1 MKKRVLSLFMALM
14 LCLTLLPTAALAEE
28 LEALNGTPSASV
40 ADADAEADAQ
50 NGGDAADQNGED
62 GVSVQSGGDGI
73 AVQAASAEKTGSSV
87 ASVVI
92 DGTTYYYNTLR
103 EAIMAAGEKA
113 GSDGTP
119 PTITLLQD
127 GVELRYP
134 QYNSDERRDDPT
146 YPVIVDMGG
155 NSLSSVYFLYDTL
168 TLTGGTVNGTWGA
181 DIRSGGSL
189 IMTAPADADAAINGL
204 LQVASVG
211 SGTANVSGAKIG
223 VKGKLYIYTSAAKA
237 VVISGSEKAVELSE
251 KASLPDNCCLYGST
265 EENGSPDTVAV
276 YSDGTY
282 TVDGVTAKTLV
293 SGPQAVVAV
302 TPGDTLSVMA
312 GEAQEYTAQ
321 YTAEG
326 VVTGSVKGLGD
337 LKAEVE
343 NADGKGITVTPV
355 DNGDGTWTVTVQTTE
370 ETDLGDYTLKLWS
383 EKDGA
388 VSGSVQFKVSETKY
402 AASVGEQNYRSLSA
416 AVEAA
421 KTTSGTVKLLD
432 NVTGSITVTEGSF
445 TIDLNGKT
453 WTAASGTKQT
463 LTVNGGEVTL
473 SSTGGVG
480 TVVGSDSNNKYAVR
494 VDSGT
499 VHLKENVTLSNRIY
513 IADQNGGSV
522 TFEPGVT
529 VTQNI
534 MTSSSYITKFLTDL
548 ALQNASSDYVPF
560 YNVRTNEYPLGYVTV
575 VAHDA
580 HHWVDGVCDQCGYV
594 CGHSNANAEDK
605 ACPDCGA
612 AFIAAAT
619 AADGTVTRYTN
630 ADAALAAAAG
640 SAKIEFVKGTY
651 TLKNAVSFSGE
662 IETEIDLNEATLQY
676 ASGDQ
681 GVVLLMDGNSVSATI
696 KNGTIRNTGEGTGI
710 YLYKGSTLTLEN
722 VTVIGGVD
730 TSFNT
735 QQEAV
740 HVASGNTLTVKSGDF
755 TGPLDLNLS
764 DSTVKLYGGTY
775 QNGIT
780 GSMYRDGSWQYK
792 LSAEGYA
799 ALLDNSDPAK
809 QYAYADGANGAVI
822 SYATVAERMNDSDD
836 TNNSIRVVE
845 HTHAMGGTNT
855 CTACG
860 FVCTAHQYKNGVCA
874 ICKAECP
881 HANVDTSTRVCSD
894 CRLTMVAAVTVKD
907 SENNDVTTYTADLA
921 AAMNKAADGT
931 TFTLLADVTLNK
943 YIDVAGKPAKTL
955 TLDLQDHTIHSA
967 KFAVGELNIG
977 DGTAGTLKITG
988 SGSLLNE
995 YTTILVW
1002 EDGKLDLTDWSGDTI
1017 SGVGLGYNNKGS
1029 VAGKSEP
1036 QITVGADA
1044 GRIGSLEFRNWYVS
1058 SISASTLEGG
1068 SYDQI
1073 TMNTDQQ
1080 SVNIETL
1087 LPMGYAFQKNDG
1099 TLEKRI
1105 TAIAN
1110 RGAIS
1115 NVSVVKCTA
1124 HETEG
1129 ESANCIYCNADAAA
1143 DAAAK
1148 VQTKDGRTV
1157 YCTDLQTAIVKAA
1170 GGGTVKLLKNVTLTE
1185 SVNNA
1190 NSENVTL
1197 DLNNCTITSSATVLN
1212 VWSSGMTIC
1221 DSSEGGS
1228 GRIYNDANERG
1239 TAVYVQGGS
1248 LTIQSGTFE
1257 AKDDFSG
1264 YALCAAGSGSADSV
1278 TITGGTF
1285 KGKVDANISTAISG
1299 GTFEKNVIVYPS
1311 SSSPAVISG
1320 GTFTSLLTYNGT
1332 AISSLL
1338 ADGYGFKSGANW
1350 LTETEL
1356 AKTSAANV
1364 TVEAAPLHSVRLT
1377 ANKTSV
1383 EYGLSQTVK
1392 LDMSCTT
1399 DPAGAVVSQKWY
1411 SVAKD
1416 GTTSEVGE
1424 GTSYALPAGLEAEE
1438 YTYRVT
1444 VTDNSTNYSVSKD
1457 ITITVTKADLSQGAA
1472 VFKQVADDDG
1482 FNNGNINDGEGTF
1495 VFTPYSG
1502 NADSATKWRYFFEVS
1517 CNGRKLTAGS
1527 DYTVKGGNT
1536 AQWAGTYTLTIE
1548 GKGNYTGTAA
1558 HQWEIKPY
1566 TLSKDSNV
1574 ARIFRTYDG
1583 TTNLSAEQLIRLGC
1597 FLENLENRNSKNPI
1611 LGADHSRITIQLG
1624 AEDFEVSNVKLG
1636 SAEAGD
1642 TTASFTIK
1650 LKPRP
1655 GQTVANFVFED
1666 GTSEMTVKELP
1677 VYTAKAFPPSPLEA
1691 GKLNVA
1697 NNHPATYTV
1706 DLSALLPAL
1715 EAPREYGAVT
1725 YGAPTVNLS
1734 SDYYT
1739 VGTARI
1745 ENGKLILPIQAVE
1758 TSTESNIGT
1767 VTVKVT
1773 SGNIVDFYLTVNV
1786 SATNKIV
1793 PTGAPTL
1800 SKTALTYGEK
1810 LGSITLSGSMKEGD
1824 KAVPGE
1830 FTWTQPDAAPVA
1842 GEYTVEWK
1850 FTPEDTAT
1858 YLETTGT
1865 VTITVNKATP
1875 AGKPQYTAIKSS
1887 GKTLKD
1893 AVLAANE
1900 SWPEGTIQWVDKDG
1914 KKLPD
1919 TTEVKANTAYKWIFT
1934 PDAEFAAN
1942 YTTAEGT
1949 VILYSVSTGGGGGGG
1964 STTTTTPSG
1973 TVTNPDGSTTKTET
1987 KADGTVVETTTAK
2000 DGSTTTT
2007 TTKKDGSSVTE
2018 SKNANGS
2025 TGTVKTDKNGRTEAS
2040 AKISDKAVSDA
2051 KNSGD
2056 AVKVPA
2062 EVKAGTNSS
2071 SAPTVK
2077 IDLPAGSGETKI
2089 EIPVSNVNT
2098 GTVAVIVHPDGT
2110 EEIMKDSIPTENGVQ
2125 LTVSGDATVKVM
2137 DNSKNFTDTAGHWSE
2152 KNIDFVSA
2160 RGLLNGTSANTF
2172 SPNAPTTR
2180 AQLWTVLARQA
2191 DADLTGGANWFEK
2204 AQAWSVTNGISDGA
2218 NPSGAISRAQMVAM
2232 LWRADGSPE
2241 PKAAAGRFSDVAAS
2255 SYYADAVA
2263 WAVENG
2269 ITTGTKDGRFDPYA
2283 SCTRAQIA
2291 AFLYRLY
2298 LSR

>member
-28 LEALNGTPSASV
+28 LEALNGTPAASV
-40 ADADAEADAQ
+40 ADADAEAGAQ
-50 NGGDAADQNGED
+50 NGGDAAGQNGED

-73 AVQAASAEKTGSSV
+73 AVQAASAENTESSV

-92 DGTTYYYNTLR
+92 DGTTSYYDTLR

-134 QYNSDERRDDPT
+134 QYNSAESRDDPT

-181 DIRSGGSL
+181 DLRSGGSL
-189 IMTAPADADAAINGL
+189 IMTAPEDAEAAVSGPLKIINTFD
-204 LQVASVG
+204 QV
-211 SGTANVSGAKIG
+211 GTAKVSGAKIG
-223 VKGKLYIYTSAAKA
+223 VKGTLNVETSAAGA
-237 VVISGSEKAVELSE
+237 VVISGSEKAVELSAE
-251 KASLPDNCCLYGST
+251 ASLADNCRFYGST

-276 YSDGTY
+276 FDADQKTY
-282 TVDGVTAKTLV
+282 TVDGEVAKKLV
-293 SGPQAVVAV
+293 SGPKAVVAV

-321 YTAEG
+321 FTAEG
-326 VVTGSVKGLGD
+326 VVTGSVKGLGN

-343 NADGKGITVTPV
+343 NAADNHITVTTA
-355 DNGDGTWTVTVQTTE
+355 DNGDGTWKVTVQTAESTP
-370 ETDLGDYTLKLWS
+370 LGTYTLNLS
-383 EKDGA
+383 SAVDGA

-402 AASVGEQNYRSLSA
+402 AASVNGTNYRSLSA
-416 AVEAA
+416 AVDAA
-421 KTTSGTVKLLD
+421 KNVNDIVTLLD
-432 NVTGSITVTEGSF
+432 NVTDSITVTDGKF

-453 WTAASGTKQT
+453 WTGASDSRA
-463 LTVNGGEVTL
+463 LTVNGGELTV
-473 SSTGGVG
+473 SSTGGAG
-480 TVVGSDSNNKYAVR
+480 TIVGSDTNKYAVR

-499 VHLKENVTLSNRIY
+499 VHLKENVNLKERLFIK
-513 IADQNGGSV
+513 DENGGSV

-529 VTQNI
+529 VTKNI
-534 MTSSSYITKFLTDL
+534 MTDSRSVVRFLDGL
-548 ALQNASSDYVPF
+548 ALQNAGKDYVPF

-575 VAHDA
+575 VEHPA
-580 HHWVDGVCDQCGYV
+580 HHMVDGVCDQCGYV
-594 CGHSNANAEDK
+594 CGHSNANAEDTV
-605 ACPDCGA
+605 CPDCGA
-612 AFIAAAT
+612 KFIATAT
-619 AADGTVTRYTN
+619 AADGTTKKRYTN

-640 SAKIEFVKGTY
+640 NAKVTFVPGTY
-651 TLKNAVSFSGE
+651 TLKNAVSFSGR
-662 IETEIDLNEATLQY
+662 IETEIDLNGATLQY

-681 GVVLLMDGNSVSATI
+681 GVVLQIMESYENITI
-696 KNGTIRNTGEGTGI
+696 TLKNGTVQNTGKGTGI
-710 YLYKGSTLTLEN
+710 GLYSTTYGSTRTVLTLED
-722 VTVIGGVD
+722 VTVIGGTNNYGEGYSVD
-730 TSFNT
+730 
-735 QQEAV
+735 
-740 HVASGNTLTVKSGDF
+740 VANRGNTLTVKSGSF
-755 TGPLDLNLS
+755 SGPLYVNLTGN
-764 DSTVKLYGGTY
+764 TVKLYGGTY
-775 QNGIT
+775 QGGIKSYT
-780 GSMYRDGSWQYK
+780 QIT
-792 LSAEGYA
+792 AEGYA
-799 ALLDNSDPAK
+799 AMLDNSDPAK
-809 QYAYADGANGAVI
+809 QYAYADGDGSVI
-822 SYATVAERMNDSDD
+822 TYDEVATRMNDRDS
-836 TNNSIRVVE
+836 TNNSIQVKE
-845 HTHAMGGTNT
+845 HTHTMGGTNT
-855 CTACG
+855 CTQCG

-931 TFTLLADVTLNK
+931 TFTLLADVTLNER
-943 YIDVAGKPAKTL
+943 IEVADKTAKTL

-967 KFAVGELNIG
+967 KFAVGELDIG

-988 SGSLLNE
+988 TGSLLDQSF
-995 YTTILVW
+995 ILVW
-1002 EDGKLDLTDWSGDTI
+1002 EDGALDLTGWSGGTI
-1017 SGVGLGYNNKGS
+1017 DSVRLGYNNKGS

-1105 TAIAN
+1105 TAIAD

-1115 NVSVVKCTA
+1115 NVSVVKCTT

-1129 ESANCIYCNADAAA
+1129 ESANCIYCNANAAA

-1197 DLNNCTITSSATVLN
+1197 DLNDCTITSSATVLN

-1228 GRIYNDANERG
+1228 GRICNDANERG

-1248 LTIQSGTFE
+1248 LTIQSGAFE
-1257 AKDDFSG
+1257 ARDSSSG
-1264 YALCAAGSGSADSV
+1264 YALRAASSSAGSV

-1285 KGKVDANISTAISG
+1285 ETPVDANISTTISG
-1299 GTFEKNVIVYPS
+1299 GAFKKNVTLYPS
-1311 SSSPAVISG
+1311 SSSPTVISG
-1320 GTFTSLLTYNGT
+1320 GNFAALETRNNT
-1332 AISSLL
+1332 AIHTLL
-1338 ADGYGFKSGANW
+1338 ADGYGLKRSDGSW
-1350 LTETEL
+1350 LTEDEL
-1356 AKTSAANV
+1356 TGTTAAQV
-1364 TVEAAPLHSVRLT
+1364 TAEAAPLTSVAISVT
-1377 ANKTSV
+1377 PGTTV
-1383 EYGLSQTVK
+1383 EYGQSVK
-1392 LDMSCTT
+1392 LNLEYTT
-1399 DPAGAVVSQKWY
+1399 NPTGISVDHKWY
-1411 SVAKD
+1411 SVDETDIATEITDAKD
-1416 GTTSEVGE
+1416 TEYTPTNLSVGE
-1424 GTSYALPAGLEAEE
+1424 HK
-1438 YTYRVT
+1438 YRVT
-1444 VTDNSTNYSVSKD
+1444 ATANGYTKSAD
-1457 ITITVTKADLSQGAA
+1457 ITITVEKIDLANATVTIDPWHADGKFRFYPYASETAALSPLSVVTVTANGKKDRLSDSDFTYTGA
-1472 VFKQVADDDG
+1472 
-1482 FNNGNINDGEGTF
+1482 T
-1495 VFTPYSG
+1495 
-1502 NADSATKWRYFFEVS
+1502 ATRVGK
-1517 CNGRKLTAGS
+1517 
-1527 DYTVKGGNT
+1527 
-1536 AQWAGTYTLTIE
+1536 YTLTI
-1548 GKGNYTGTAA
+1548 TA
-1558 HQWEIKPY
+1558 
-1566 TLSKDSNV
+1566 KDSCANYKGSKTFDWEV
-1574 ARIFRTYDG
+1574 IPHQLYRPTFQGSQTYTKTYDG
-1583 TTNLSAEQLIRLGC
+1583 TTTLPGSYTWLADFYGKEGTDQNVTLKSGDYEVTAAEFVSADAG
-1597 FLENLENRNSKNPI
+1597 ENKPINQTITLKN
-1611 LGADHSRITIQLG
+1611 
-1624 AEDFEVSNVKLG
+1624 E
-1636 SAEAGD
+1636 
-1642 TTASFTIK
+1642 
-1650 LKPRP
+1650 
-1655 GQTVANFVFED
+1655 NFVFSPTEIIKIPGITTTD
-1666 GTSEMTVKELP
+1666 KTLTYTNFTPTEAYPTGGTTFNIEKAPMPDFDKEVTLDII
-1677 VYTAKAFPPSPLEA
+1677 
-1691 GKLNVA
+1691 
-1697 NNHPATYTV
+1697 NNHADTYTV
-1706 DLSALLPAL
+1706 DLSALLPKL
-1715 EAPREYGAVT
+1715 ESPMKYGEVT
-1725 YGAPTVNLS
+1725 YTLDTVSINGG
-1734 SDYYT
+1734 YYNE
-1739 VGTARI
+1739 AS
-1745 ENGKLILPIQAVE
+1745 GKAAVDETTGRLTLPIQAVQ
-1758 TSTESNIGT
+1758 TTKQGTVGT
-1767 VTVKVT
+1767 VTVTVA
-1773 SGNIVDFYLTVNV
+1773 SSNIVNFTLPVNV
-1786 SATNKIV
+1786 IAVNKII

-1800 SKTALTYGEK
+1800 STKTLTYGQALSAIK
-1810 LGSITLSGSMKEGD
+1810 LSGSMKEGD
-1824 KAVPGE
+1824 KAVPGT
-1830 FTWTQPDAAPVA
+1830 FAWTQPDAAPVV
-1842 GEYTVEWK
+1842 GEYIAEWK
-1850 FTPEDTAT
+1850 FTPKDTEK
-1858 YLETTGT
+1858 YLDITGT

-1893 AVLAANE
+1893 AALAANE

-1914 KKLPD
+1914 NPLAD
-1919 TTEVKANTAYKWIFT
+1919 TTEVKANTEYQWKFIPT
-1934 PDAEFAAN
+1934 DTAN
-1942 YTTAEGT
+1942 YNEAAGLLTP
-1949 VILYSVSTGGGGGGG
+1949 YSVSTGGGGGGG

-1987 KADGTVVETTTAK
+1987 KADGTVVETTTGK
-2000 DGSTTTT
+2000 DGSTTVTE
-2007 TTKKDGSSVTE
+2007 TKKDGSSVTE
-2018 SKNANGS
+2018 SKDANGS
-2025 TGTVKTDKNGRTEAS
+2025 TGTVKTDANGQTEAS

-2051 KNSGD
+2051 KNSGE

-2062 EVKAGTNSS
+2062 EVKAGTNSN

-2077 IDLPAGSGETKI
+2077 VELPAGSGETKI

-2160 RGLLNGTSANTF
+2160 RGLLNGTSADRF

-2191 DADLTGGANWFEK
+2191 DADLSGGNTWFENAQNWAK
-2204 AQAWSVTNGISDGA
+2204 AKGISDGA
-2218 NPSGAISRAQMVAM
+2218 NPSGTISRAQMVAM
-2232 LWRADGSPE
+2232 LWRAAGSPE